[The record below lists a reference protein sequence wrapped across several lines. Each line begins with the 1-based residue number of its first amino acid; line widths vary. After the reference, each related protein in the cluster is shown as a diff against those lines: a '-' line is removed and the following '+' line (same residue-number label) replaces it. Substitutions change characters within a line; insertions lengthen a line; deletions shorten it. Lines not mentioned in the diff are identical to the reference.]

1 MLRMGGGSLF
11 IKQIPVTGGKEIHW
25 LFPIKRHHFLCIC
38 FFQIIFFFDVLF
50 GVLAIRKEFLKEFNI
65 VSSHLLFD
73 SISVISC
80 NFASALAAMVSAF
93 ADSISA
99 FVDSTSAF
107 ADSASVL
114 AAAFAASRS
123 ALTALSCS
131 RASCSSFRA
140 SAVCFLFLNVL
151 SC

>member
-93 ADSISA
+93 
-99 FVDSTSAF
+99 VDSTSAF

>member
-1 MLRMGGGSLF
+1 MLWMGGGSLF

-80 NFASALAAMVSAF
+80 NFALALAAMV
-93 ADSISA
+93 SA

>member
-11 IKQIPVTGGKEIHW
+11 IRQIPVTGGKEIHW

-93 ADSISA
+93 
-99 FVDSTSAF
+99 VDSTSAF

>member
-25 LFPIKRHHFLCIC
+25 IFPIKRHHFLCIC

-93 ADSISA
+93 
-99 FVDSTSAF
+99 VDSTSAF